1 MIDWEIWEEEKPMII
16 WKHPVNSEEEER
28 NQRIPGKL
36 KINLVLK
43 KKMKEKIPGRL
54 RNLIERGKS
63 STVSKDA
70 LKNASFLRKT
80 SFVSGALILHKADNI
95 KSALNSTENP
105 EM

>member
-1 MIDWEIWEEEKPMII
+1 MIDWEIWEEENPMMTR
-16 WKHPVNSEEEER
+16 KHPVNSEEEER

-54 RNLIERGKS
+54 RNPIERDKS
-63 STVSKDA
+63 STVSKDP

-80 SFVSGALILHKADNI
+80 TFVSGAVILHKADNI
-95 KSALNSTENP
+95 KSALSST
-105 EM
+105 